1 MGYPKIKSVKAID
14 NKHLLVRFDNDV
26 EKKYNVSHLL
36 EKEMFYPLKN
46 PAFFKAVHVEQ
57 GGYAVAWNNLI
68 DLSEYEL
75 WTNGQTISS

>member
-1 MGYPKIKSVKAID
+1 
-14 NKHLLVRFDNDV
+14 
-26 EKKYNVSHLL
+26 
-36 EKEMFYPLKN
+36 MFYPLKN